1 MVLPCNHLNRSY
13 VVQYLLAVT
22 AMQRIIKMHQYLL
35 EITCVTFSEQGLLYR
50 MRTELLHCD
59 VIIQTTMTI
68 MLWRWQRP
76 FSLDNISSSPSFL
89 GSNLLCRL
97 AYRIKCAE
105 SVYKKFCGFFIQ
117 MLSECWWSLYV
128 CTLRMEDI
136 IPETCRPVLCN
147 ELLLFNLKTTPS
159 HGGVWISTKGS

>member
-89 GSNLLCRL
+89 GSNLL
-97 AYRIKCAE
+97 
-105 SVYKKFCGFFIQ
+105 
-117 MLSECWWSLYV
+117 
-128 CTLRMEDI
+128 
-136 IPETCRPVLCN
+136 
-147 ELLLFNLKTTPS
+147 LLFGLQNKMCRISLQKILWVFYPNAFWVLMITVCL
-159 HGGVWISTKGS
+159 HIKNGGYYTRNM